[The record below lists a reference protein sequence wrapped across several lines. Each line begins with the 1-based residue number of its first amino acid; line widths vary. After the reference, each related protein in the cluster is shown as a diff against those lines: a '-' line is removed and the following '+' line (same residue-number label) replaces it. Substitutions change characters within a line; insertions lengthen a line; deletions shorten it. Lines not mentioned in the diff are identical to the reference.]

1 MRVDPKNLKR
11 LFIAEAKSVDD
22 AVQKAAQHALR
33 VHKRAGCPVS
43 SWEDGRLVITPPEEI
58 RVDEQPRRK
67 RA

>member
-22 AVQKAAQHALR
+22 AVQKAARHALL
-33 VHKRAGCPVS
+33 VHKRAGCTVS
-43 SWEDGRLVITPPEEI
+43 SWENGRLVITPPEEI
-58 RVDEQPRRK
+58 RIDDQPGEE